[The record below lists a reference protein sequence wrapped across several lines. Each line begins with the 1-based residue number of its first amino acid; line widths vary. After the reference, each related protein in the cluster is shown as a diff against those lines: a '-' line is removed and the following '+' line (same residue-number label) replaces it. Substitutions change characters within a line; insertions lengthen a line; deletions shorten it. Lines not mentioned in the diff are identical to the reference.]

1 LNQEWVYQYPVDTFV
16 DSNNDVITITLQNKP
31 TWLNFDANTR
41 IFRGTP
47 TLPNTVE
54 LTITGDDGWNGTV
67 SDTFKIVTGRGFPNT
82 PPVIL
87 NDIPTQKAYV
97 YKMF

>member
-31 TWLNFDANTR
+31 TWLNFDA
-41 IFRGTP
+41 
-47 TLPNTVE
+47 E